1 MATLNQIIAEQA
13 KLIGEAKKTLET
25 TQKKPPAT
33 TAPIAAKEATLAEI
47 KSRVAN
53 LTSAKNE
60 AIKQIDEQIA
70 TYQTEIVALEK
81 QLEEDKKRLGNQ
93 PSPPLS
99 PSPRRGGRN
108 K

>member
-25 TQKKPPAT
+25 TQKKPPET
-33 TAPIAAKEATLAEI
+33 TAPIVAKEATLAEI
-47 KSRVAN
+47 KSRTIN
-53 LTSAKNE
+53 LTSARNE
-60 AIKQIDEQIA
+60 AIKQFDEQIA
-70 TYQTEIVALEK
+70 TYQSEIAALEK
-81 QLEEDKKRLGNQ
+81 QIEEDKKRLGNQ
-93 PSPPLS
+93 PPTPLH